1 MVFTAQAAV
10 PFVDDWF
17 RSSILVYSKNGAVA
31 FDRRQVRY
39 LTQVKV
45 QRESNKAFQPTKH
58 AVSALWSR
66 CRSTLPQGKHHIHC
80 G

>member
-10 PFVDDWF
+10 PFVDNWF
-17 RSSILVYSKNGAVA
+17 RSSILVYSKNGALA

-39 LTQVKV
+39 HTQVKV

-58 AVSALWSR
+58 AVSALWYR
-66 CRSTLPQGKHHIHC
+66 FRSTLPQGKYRIHC

>member
-1 MVFTAQAAV
+1 MVFTAHAEV

-17 RSSILVYSKNGAVA
+17 RSTILVYSISGAVA
-31 FDRRQVRY
+31 FDRRQVGQH
-39 LTQVKV
+39 TQVKV

-66 CRSTLPQGKHHIHC
+66 CRSTIPQGKHRVLC
-80 G
+80 D